1 MKIRL
6 ILASLVLALA
16 MAATA
21 HAQSFRGV
29 NLDPQGAIRPALLQS
44 ALASYRQHQTDGLS
58 GNVIGIVD
66 FARPSSQPRMYVLD
80 LRTGVVQSLLV
91 AHGQGS
97 DPDHDG
103 IAQIFSD
110 TDGSHASSLGAY
122 RAGEPYQGAHGL
134 SLALD
139 GLDTSNRSAR
149 ARAVVVHSQWYVS
162 QQMIAQHGQL
172 GRSWGCFVVEP
183 AVISEVV
190 RDLQGGG
197 FIYAGR

>member
-1 MKIRL
+1 MKSLFACI
-6 ILASLVLALA
+6 ALVLFMAAPAHA
-16 MAATA
+16 MAW
-21 HAQSFRGV
+21 RGV
-29 NLDPQGAIRPALLQS
+29 SLDPGGAIRPDLLQN
-44 ALASYRQHQTDGLS
+44 ALSSYQQHQAEHLS
-58 GNVIGIVD
+58 GSVIGIVD
-66 FARPSSQPRMYVLD
+66 FARPSSQPRLFVLD
-80 LRTGVVQSLLV
+80 LRTGAVRSLLV

-122 RAGEPYQGAHGL
+122 RAGQPYQGAHGL

-139 GLDTSNRSAR
+139 GLDPTNRSAR
-149 ARAVVVHSQWYVS
+149 SRAVVLHSQWYVS
-162 QQMIAQHGQL
+162 PQMIAEHGQL

-183 AVISEVV
+183 TVIADVV
-190 RDLQGGG
+190 RELQNGG